1 MPIPR
6 PLSRVLALAPL
17 IALPAAARAAPA
29 PQEPGADGATP
40 AVEEVEITFLAN
52 AGFLLR
58 SGRYSVLIDAFLREP
73 YHVYDALPPQTLQ
86 DLANARPP
94 FDGLVLALVSH
105 AHPDHFQVRPAEKF
119 LSHNQ
124 QAQLISSPQVLS
136 AFKSGAQDFASVQK
150 KLTPVRPQVGLPL
163 PLMHEEMSVTFLNLR
178 HAGEENQDVQ
188 NIGHLI
194 EMGGVKILHVGDAEP
209 TADNFAAYG
218 LPAREIDVALVPYWY
233 FSNEQSQ
240 RVLLEQIRPRQVITF
255 HIPEREKQQFTTAMQ
270 ENFPDVVIFQEPLEK
285 RSFRPAG
292 R

>member
-1 MPIPR
+1 MSIPR
-6 PLSRVLALAPL
+6 PLSRVLTLAPL
-17 IALPAAARAAPA
+17 ALPAAAQVAPA
-29 PQEPGADGATP
+29 VQEPGAHEPKPT
-40 AVEEVEITFLAN
+40 VEEVEITFLAN

-73 YHVYDALPPQTLQ
+73 YHLYDALPPQTLQ
-86 DLANARPP
+86 DLSNARPP

-119 LSHNQ
+119 LSHNK
-124 QAQLISSPQVLS
+124 QAQLISSPQVLA
-136 AFKSGAQDFASVQK
+136 AFKGGAQDYAAVQK
-150 KLTPVRPQVGLPL
+150 KLMPVRPQVGLPL

-178 HAGEENQDVQ
+178 HTGQENQDVQ

-240 RVLLEQIRPRQVITF
+240 RVLLEQIRPRHVLTF
-255 HIPEREKQQFTTAMQ
+255 HIPEREKQKFTAAMK
-270 ENFPDVVIFQEPLEK
+270 ESFPDVGIFQEPLEQ
-285 RSFRPAG
+285 RIFRPAE